1 MALQCNLNFS
11 GEKKLHTSTG
21 VVNLGTETVS
31 LDCYVKVNKVTSD
44 KENAIAEVMSTS
56 GSAVF
61 LSFYNF
67 ALDLNGANPIKQ
79 AYLHLKSLD
88 EFAEATDV

>member
-1 MALQCNLNFS
+1 MALQCNLNFT

-44 KENAIAEVMSTS
+44 KENATAEVMSTS
-56 GSAVF
+56 GSAMF
-61 LSFYNF
+61 LSFYDF
-67 ALDLNGANPIKQ
+67 AIDLNGSNPIKQ
-79 AYLHLKSLD
+79 AYEHLKTLP
-88 EFAEATDV
+88 EFAGAANV

>member
-1 MALQCNLNFS
+1 MALQCNLNFT

-44 KENAIAEVMSTS
+44 KENVTAEVMSTS
-56 GSAVF
+56 GNAVF
-61 LSFYNF
+61 LSFYDF
-67 ALDLNGANPIKQ
+67 ALDLNGSNPIKQ
-79 AYLHLKSLD
+79 AYLHLKTLD
-88 EFAEATDV
+88 EFSDATDV

>member
-21 VVNLGTETVS
+21 VVNLGNETVS

-44 KENAIAEVMSTS
+44 KENATAEVMSTS
-56 GSAVF
+56 GGALF
-61 LSFYNF
+61 LSFYDF
-67 ALDLNGANPIKQ
+67 SIDLNGANPIKQ
-79 AYLHLKSLD
+79 AYLHLKTLD
-88 EFAEATDV
+88 EFSSATDV